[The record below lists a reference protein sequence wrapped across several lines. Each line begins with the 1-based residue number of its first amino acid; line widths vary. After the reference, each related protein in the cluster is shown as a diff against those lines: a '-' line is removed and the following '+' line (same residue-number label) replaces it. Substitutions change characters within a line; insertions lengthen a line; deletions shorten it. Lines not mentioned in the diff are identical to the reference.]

1 MIDYMIVGEKLT
13 AIALIFITLGI
24 LSKIRILIAPIKVPA
39 LINMT
44 KFMEETLL
52 DDYNKN
58 IIDTYLEK
66 KYGLKKDENGQYK
79 YILKQIEEA
88 IKKNK
93 KSLNLDEDKYI
104 KFLSHIA
111 IVNTINWFNKS
122 SIKLGFKILFVCIC
136 IAAGQA
142 TMDIYHSISLK

>member
-111 IVNTINWFNKS
+111 IVNTINWFSKN

>member
-52 DDYNKN
+52 DDYKKN

>member
-52 DDYNKN
+52 DEDNKN

-93 KSLNLDEDKYI
+93 KS
-104 KFLSHIA
+104 S
-111 IVNTINWFNKS
+111 
-122 SIKLGFKILFVCIC
+122 FKRSFF
-136 IAAGQA
+136 
-142 TMDIYHSISLK
+142 